1 MDILIGYL
9 KNVDI
14 EESKDNENLTIGLTE
29 LNGSFYGTRTYIKIP
44 AKSFNMLEEAIVERW
59 LEKKKSLISE

>member
-9 KNVDI
+9 KDVDI
-14 EESKDNENLTIGLTE
+14 EESRDSENLTLKLTE
-29 LNGSFYGTRTYIKIP
+29 LDGSFHGARMVIKIP